1 MLDLAI
7 HPRRLI
13 GRRQTGRASDY
24 GRALAFLAAA
34 LLVGHVI
41 LLLGIGLPGG
51 GGSFAQTSTATAG
64 LLLAGEFI
72 GFIVVAVFGSAL
84 GLAWLIAGRRP
95 GFSRVGLVFAYLYGG
110 AWIGFCIGG
119 AVLGA
124 GVGLVD
130 PGFVARATEALRAS
144 ASSGASAVMPR
155 VEKSHGGL
163 MQGPSALLIL
173 LGYALWIATL
183 VWCVGAWGA
192 FRQSFAASRAQ
203 AWLATTLWL
212 AMLAAVV
219 WLGRH
224 FA

>member
-1 MLDLAI
+1 M
-7 HPRRLI
+7 
-13 GRRQTGRASDY
+13 
-24 GRALAFLAAA
+24 
-34 LLVGHVI
+34 
-41 LLLGIGLPGG
+41 
-51 GGSFAQTSTATAG
+51 
-64 LLLAGEFI
+64 LLAGEFI
-72 GFIVVAVFGSAL
+72 GIIVAAVFGSAL